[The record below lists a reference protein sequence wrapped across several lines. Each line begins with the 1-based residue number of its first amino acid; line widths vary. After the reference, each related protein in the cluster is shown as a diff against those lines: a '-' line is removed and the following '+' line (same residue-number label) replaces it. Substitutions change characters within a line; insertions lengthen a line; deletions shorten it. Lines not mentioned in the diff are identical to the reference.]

1 MPTKKILLI
10 ILGIFLV
17 VILAFGAYSLGKNQK
32 DSETSSGTV
41 DNSSKT
47 QQPTETSSCVVDLT
61 TEESE
66 TISSWKTY
74 TNSAD
79 GYSFKHPADWE
90 VIAQGD
96 TSVILTNDAAL
107 FSFQFGTL
115 DADQGS
121 GYSVESR
128 EGVEVACENTQ
139 KQSLTGQPPGGE
151 NFRRVLTLFTKDG
164 TNYTA
169 LLTFRFVDEPTSKKL
184 KETYDLIL
192 KTIEF
197 N

>member
-17 VILAFGAYSLGKNQK
+17 VILAFGAYSLSKNQK
-32 DSETSSGTV
+32 DSETSSNAV
-41 DNSSKT
+41 DNST
-47 QQPTETSSCVVDLT
+47 TLPPTENSICSVKLT
-61 TEESE
+61 AEEKE
-66 TISSWKTY
+66 TISSWKIY
-74 TNSAD
+74 VNSTD
-79 GYSFKHPADWE
+79 GYSFKHSADWE

-115 DADQGS
+115 DADQES
-121 GYSVESR
+121 GYLVESR
-128 EGVEVACENTQ
+128 EDVVVACENTE
-139 KQSLTGQPPGGE
+139 KVSLAGQPPGGE
-151 NFRRVLTLFTKDG
+151 NFRRVITQFTKDG